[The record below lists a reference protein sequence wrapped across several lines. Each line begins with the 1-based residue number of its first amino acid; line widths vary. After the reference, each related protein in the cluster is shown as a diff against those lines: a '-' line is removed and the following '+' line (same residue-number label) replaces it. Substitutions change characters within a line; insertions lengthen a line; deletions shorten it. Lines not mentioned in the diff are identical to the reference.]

1 MDKLLLR
8 PLEVAEALGIG
19 RSKVYELL
27 AAGALPVIRVGRS
40 VRVPAI
46 AVSRW
51 VERELNK
58 GEPQV
63 ATERRTPDAHEG

>member
-40 VRVPAI
+40 VRVPSV
-46 AVSRW
+46 AVTRW

-58 GEPQV
+58 GEAQV
-63 ATERRTPDAHEG
+63 STERSVNRSS